1 MGRLAIP
8 MRINT
13 RRLTV
18 IFAKVY
24 RKLMKRL
31 ILVLLVLLTACS
43 NAPSNNQT
51 PIPNAGIAIAGVP
64 FKDIPQTIDKDG
76 FYTLGDP
83 SARLVMTDYADFL
96 CTNCRIHFETT
107 EPELIE
113 KYVRTG
119 KIRLSVRYV
128 LDFGEHSLRT
138 AEASACASLQGYG
151 WQMHDLLFQNQ
162 AEVWNTAEDRMI
174 PLMKKYAM
182 ILKELDQPKFGT
194 CIETRQ
200 MQKIIE
206 AEDAERRTR
215 GITTRPS
222 FEINGLRL
230 IGNQPIEAF
239 ASFIDNTAATA
250 QPDRQ
255 GATLVP

>member
-1 MGRLAIP
+1 MIL
-8 MRINT
+8 
-13 RRLTV
+13 
-18 IFAKVY
+18 AKVY

-51 PIPNAGIAIAGVP
+51 PISNAGIAIAGVP
-64 FKDIPQTIDKDG
+64 FKDIPQTVDKDG
-76 FYTLGDP
+76 FYTLGSP
-83 SARLVMTDYADFL
+83 SARLVLIDYADFL

-107 EPELIE
+107 ELELIE

-119 KIRLSVRYV
+119 KIRMTLRYV
-128 LDFGEHSLRT
+128 LDFGERSLRT

-162 AEVWNTAEDRMI
+162 AEVWNTAENQLI
-174 PLMKKYAM
+174 PLLKKYAM
-182 ILKELDQPKFGT
+182 MLKGLDQGKFGT
-194 CIETRQ
+194 CMETRQ
-200 MQKIIE
+200 LQKIIE

-222 FEINGLRL
+222 FEINGQRL
-230 IGNQPIEAF
+230 IGSQPIETF
-239 ASFIDNTAATA
+239 ASFIDTATA
-250 QPDRQ
+250 SAQPNRPL
-255 GATLVP
+255 ASPIP